1 MIGDAGGSY
10 LELRRAR
17 RDTTCESSIGIGICS
32 DCSEGLGFCSSTQS
46 SPASPLAMRGR
57 WCPNLCPAICPY
69 VDDFLFDIY
78 EERYGAGDITE
89 EEVEGI
95 DVVEELGVCGGVEE
109 DADVKEL

>member
-1 MIGDAGGSY
+1 
-10 LELRRAR
+10 
-17 RDTTCESSIGIGICS
+17 
-32 DCSEGLGFCSSTQS
+32 
-46 SPASPLAMRGR
+46 MRGR